1 MLSEEGSCGFYE
13 CFEDRFPCD
22 RAVSDS
28 HQIQFELTHCLT
40 MEAVA
45 KQLNTPQVL
54 PHSTKIKR
62 QIYIVE
68 ISVVLINFAHYFRYL
83 TFPKDIKNALHVL
96 CLQNTPKIT

>member
-22 RAVSDS
+22 RAVPDS

-45 KQLNTPQVL
+45 KQLNTSQVL
-54 PHSTKIKR
+54 PHSTEFKGKYSLLKFQDKNII
-62 QIYIVE
+62 IYQCIANNNFNI
-68 ISVVLINFAHYFRYL
+68 IS
-83 TFPKDIKNALHVL
+83 DI
-96 CLQNTPKIT
+96 